1 MKVFEH
7 KEKVLYVDLFRLDE
21 GCQMVSV
28 KDSMLNTT
36 RRVPLAIEELLQ
48 SRSSPESI
56 KTFKPKYERLQVQ
69 SNPLKYASA
78 IITKAVQPKDVYIQ
92 VEDEDTPRY
101 LHMQKDLQAEFR
113 SATRRSE
120 SYCPSPTVG

>member
-1 MKVFEH
+1 
-7 KEKVLYVDLFRLDE
+7 
-21 GCQMVSV
+21 MVSV
-28 KDSMLNTT
+28 KDSLKNTA
-36 RRVPLAIEELLQ
+36 RRVPLSIEEPLQ
-48 SRSSPESI
+48 SRSSPASI
-56 KTFKPKYERLQVQ
+56 KIFKPKFESLQLQ
-69 SNPLKYASA
+69 SNPPKYASV